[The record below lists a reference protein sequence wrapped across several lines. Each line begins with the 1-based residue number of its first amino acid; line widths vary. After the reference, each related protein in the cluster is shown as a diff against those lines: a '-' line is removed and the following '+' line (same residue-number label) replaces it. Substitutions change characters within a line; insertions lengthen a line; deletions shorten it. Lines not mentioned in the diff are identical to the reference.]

1 MTPIEKYL
9 ARVAEEKKLGADSEQ
24 NLRPHFHAL
33 LKHYA
38 EAESLSLEFEPRIR
52 GELFMTIPDAKLRR
66 QGVPVGY
73 LEDKDAK
80 DNLNVEIDKKL
91 NQRGYP
97 RENILFEN
105 TLSAV
110 LYQRGKRVLECAMD
124 DAEALHHMLLSFV
137 RFQTEEQAGFFKARE
152 TLKQIVPALADEL
165 RSDLAAEGK
174 SNPDFRAKLD
184 DFLSLAQETINKNL
198 NHGDMIELV
207 IQHLLTE
214 DIFIIFFDEADFHKD
229 NAVSRTVDA
238 LMNTLK
244 GRKKDIRGKI
254 APYLAALRA
263 HIHTMGKE
271 DKKDILKIFYEDF
284 YTALNAKKA
293 DVQGVVY
300 TPLAVVRFMIDA
312 AQHLLYKY
320 FDKNLSS
327 PGVTILDPCTGT
339 GIFLTELIERMDA
352 KRLPDKFK
360 GELFAN
366 EIDILPYYI
375 ANLNIEYAYRE
386 RTGSYEEFPNICLID
401 TLEFQAEG
409 VSNQLFG
416 IANINDENLERAK
429 RQYATEISVVIGNP
443 PYNSN
448 QKSENDNN
456 QNKSYA
462 SVDERIKNTYIKE
475 STAQKTKQFD
485 MYKRFIRWA
494 SDRIHEKGMVCFIT
508 NNSYIDARQDD
519 GFRKCLQKEFDY
531 AYIYDLRGNA
541 RKNDKAEGQSV
552 FNIMVGT
559 AIMFLIKKDNVKDKK
574 AKIFYKSVAEGASR
588 FDKLFAL
595 QSQRFEDIENEFEQI
610 LPSERGQWLNFGAE
624 DFAEHP
630 ALISKEVKNK
640 GLGDERAIFELFS
653 LGACTNRDAWAYDF
667 NPKQLESKIKKI
679 VSVYNQEFP
688 KWKGTDYQDFAMRR
702 DLDYSIQWTRGLLQQ
717 MQGHRG
723 LGYEPSMVRPCLYR
737 PFVKSNM
744 YFERPICHEPYQN
757 PKLFPTG
764 KEGENIAIAFLM
776 PEKQLSFSCLAV
788 STLTNL
794 HLNGRGTFV
803 APLYRYTA
811 EGEKLLNITGWGMEL
826 FRDKYGAEIT
836 AEGKDARS
844 APIRGRGGTAVG
856 AGGTIT
862 AEQVFAYC
870 YGVLSSPAYQKKYAD
885 NLKTDY
891 PRIPL
896 YPNFAEY
903 CRLGQELINL
913 HAGYENTGAA
923 EGLTIIR
930 DDAYLPEGIT
940 RPNKNGVTHPMKIKD
955 MDVRSAAGT
964 GCAGAAKG
972 GGSGFVTLHLDARNR
987 IEGIPAE
994 AFNYKI
1000 GSRSALEW
1008 VVEYHKFKKLNPA
1021 EKHHQTLIEE
1031 GLDTYDWASIRA
1043 ALFDLVPRIVAVSL
1057 KTVKILGE
1065 LERMGDG

>member
-1 MTPIEKYL
+1 MTAIEKYL

-38 EAESLSLEFEPRIR
+38 EAEGLSLEFEPRIR
-52 GELFMTIPDAKLRR
+52 GELFTAIPDAKLRR

-73 LEDKDAK
+73 LEDKDAR
-80 DNLNVEIDKKL
+80 DNLNLEIDKKL

-110 LYQRGKRVLECAMD
+110 LYQRGKRVLECPMD
-124 DAEALHHMLLSFV
+124 NAEALHQMLLSFV

-165 RSDLAAEGK
+165 RADLAAEGK
-174 SNPDFRAKLD
+174 GNPDFRAKLD
-184 DFLSLAQETINKNL
+184 EFLSLAQETINKNL
-198 NHGDMIELV
+198 THGDMIELV
-207 IQHLLTE
+207 IQHILTE

-244 GRKKDIRGKI
+244 GRKKDIRQKI
-254 APYLAALRA
+254 SPYLTAVRA
-263 HIHTMGKE
+263 HIHSMGKE

-312 AQHLLYKY
+312 AQHLLYKH

-339 GIFLTELIERMDA
+339 GIFLTEIIERIDA
-352 KRLPDKFK
+352 KRLPDKFR

-386 RTGSYEEFPNICLID
+386 RAGSYEEFPNICLID
-401 TLEFQAEG
+401 TLEFQGDGA
-409 VSNQLFG
+409 SDQLFG

-429 RQYATEISVVIGNP
+429 RQYAAEISVVIGNP
-443 PYNSN
+443 PYNAN

-456 QNKSYA
+456 KNKAYA
-462 SVDERIKNTYIKE
+462 AVDERIKNTYIKE

-494 SDRIHEKGMVCFIT
+494 GDRIHGRGMVCFIT

-541 RKNDKAEGQSV
+541 RKNDRAEGQSV

-559 AIMFLIKKDNVKDKK
+559 AMMFLIKKDGIKDKK
-574 AKIFYKSVAEGASR
+574 AKIFYKSAKEGASR

-595 QSQRFEDIENEFEQI
+595 GSQSFEEIESEFEQI

-640 GLGDERAIFELFS
+640 GIGDERAIFEFFS
-653 LGACTNRDAWAYDF
+653 LGVLTARDNWAYDF
-667 NPKQLESKIKKI
+667 NPKQLESKIKKTI
-679 VSVYNQEFP
+679 SVYASEYP
-688 KWKGTDYQDFAMRR
+688 KWQGTDYQDFAMRR

-717 MQGHRG
+717 MQGRRG
-723 LGYEPSMVRPCLYR
+723 LDYKPSMVRPCLYR
-737 PFVKSNM
+737 PFVKSNV

-757 PKLFPTG
+757 PKIFPTG
-764 KEGENIAIAFLM
+764 KEGENIVIAFNAIPTPYLD
-776 PEKQLSFSCLAV
+776 PLVTTILCDYKY
-788 STLTNL
+788 NIGGG
-794 HLNGRGTFV
+794 NGGAHV
-803 APLYRYTA
+803 VPLYRYTA
-811 EGEKLLNITGWGMEL
+811 EGEKLLNITDWGMAL
-826 FRDKYGAEIT
+826 FRDKYGAET
-836 AEGKDARS
+836 
-844 APIRGRGGTAVG
+844 
-856 AGGTIT
+856 T

-903 CRLGQELINL
+903 RRLGQELINL
-913 HAGYENTGAA
+913 HAGYDEGMDARSAAGAGCTGAA
-923 EGLTIIR
+923 EPWENLTVIR

-940 RPNKNGVTHPMKIKD
+940 QPNKNGVTHPMKLSKD
-955 MDVRSAAGT
+955 GKGRTPTVPECT
-964 GCAGAAKG
+964 GGASEG
-972 GGSGFVTLHLDARNR
+972 LSTLHLDARNR

-1008 VVEYHKFKKLNPA
+1008 VVEYHKFKKLSPA

-1031 GLDTYDWASIRA
+1031 GLDSYDWASIRA
-1043 ALFDLVPRIVAVSL
+1043 ALFDLVPRIVRISVE
-1057 KTVKILGE
+1057 TVRILGE
-1065 LERMGDG
+1065 LEELGE